1 MKFIQTSKNSWDAIG
16 GIHSEIIAK
25 PRGQFLVI
33 RNGKFYNASSF
44 ESAKSMCVHFDAEY
58 SQNI

>member
-16 GIHSEIIAK
+16 GLHSEIIAK

-33 RNGKFYNASSF
+33 RNGKFFNASSL
-44 ESAKSMCVHFDAEY
+44 ESAQQMCRNFNEDA
-58 SQNI
+58 QR

>member
-1 MKFIQTSKNSWDAIG
+1 MQFIKTSKNSWDAIG

-33 RNGKFYNASSF
+33 RNGKFYNASSL
-44 ESAKSMCVHFDAEY
+44 ESAQQMCVNFNKDA
-58 SQNI
+58 QR